1 MHIDRLYWDDWNVE
15 HIASHRVQPQE
26 VEEVFTSRGK
36 QIYHA
41 WKGRYRMLGRTEAGR
56 YLMIVFD
63 YPSRGGA
70 AYVVT
75 ARDMDDKERTLFNRR
90 SK

>member
-15 HIASHRVQPQE
+15 HIARHRVQPQE
-26 VEEVFTSRGK
+26 VGEVFASRGK
-36 QIYHA
+36 QIYLA
-41 WKGRYRMLGRTEAGR
+41 WKGRYRTLGRTEAGR

-63 YPSRGGA
+63 HPSRRGA

-75 ARDMDDKERTLFNRR
+75 ARDMDDKERALFNRR
-90 SK
+90 TR